1 VIKRIT
7 LAVFEFAVYLILLG
21 IGGYWDV
28 ARLLIGG
35 YAPRLSGLLNLL
47 PLIKYQVSSTHI
59 LIADGIVFAGVFC
72 LILLLI
78 EALRKAARSTMA
90 ITVILYIL
98 ALALSLAFKVG
109 LPPAS

>member
-1 VIKRIT
+1 MIKRIV
-7 LAVFEFAVYLILLG
+7 LAVFEFIVYLLLLG

-35 YAPRLSGLLNLL
+35 YAPKLGGLLNLL
-47 PLIKYQVSSTHI
+47 PLLKYPIGSSHV

-78 EALRKAARSTMA
+78 EAIRRAARSTMA
-90 ITVILYIL
+90 TTVILYIL
-98 ALALSLAFKVG
+98 AVALSLAFKVG

>member
-1 VIKRIT
+1 MIKRIV
-7 LAVFEFAVYLILLG
+7 LAVFEFAVFLILLG

-35 YAPRLSGLLNLL
+35 YAPKLSGVLSLL

-59 LIADGIVFAGVFC
+59 LIADGIIFAAVFC
-72 LILLLI
+72 LLVLAI
-78 EALRKAARSTMA
+78 EAWRKAARSTMA
-90 ITVILYIL
+90 TTVILYIVAVVL
-98 ALALSLAFKVG
+98 ALLFKVG

>member
-1 VIKRIT
+1 MIKRIV
-7 LAVFEFAVYLILLG
+7 LAVFEFAVYLLLLG

-35 YAPRLSGLLNLL
+35 YAPRLSGLLSLL
-47 PLIKYQVSSTHI
+47 PLLKYPVSSSHI
-59 LIADGIVFAGVFC
+59 LIANGIVFAGVFC
-72 LILLLI
+72 LILLVI

-90 ITVILYIL
+90 TTVILYIL
-98 ALALSLAFKVG
+98 AVALSLAFKVG

>member
-1 VIKRIT
+1 VIKRIV
-7 LAVFEFAVYLILLG
+7 LAVFEFAVFLILLG

-35 YAPRLSGLLNLL
+35 YAPRLSGVLSLL
-47 PLIKYQVSSTHI
+47 PLIKFQVSSTHI

-72 LILLLI
+72 LFLLLL
-78 EALRKAARSTMA
+78 EALRKAGRSTMA
-90 ITVILYIL
+90 TTVLLYIL
-98 ALALSLAFKVG
+98 AVALALIFKVG

>member
-1 VIKRIT
+1 VIKRIL
-7 LAVFEFAVYLILLG
+7 LAVFEFAVYLLLLG

-35 YAPRLSGLLNLL
+35 YAPRLGGLLNLL
-47 PLIKYQVSSTHI
+47 PLLKYPIGSHI

-72 LILLLI
+72 LILLLL
-78 EALRKAARSTMA
+78 EAVRKAARSTMA
-90 ITVILYIL
+90 TTVILYML
-98 ALALSLAFKVG
+98 AVALSLAFKVG

>member
-1 VIKRIT
+1 MIKRIV
-7 LAVFEFAVYLILLG
+7 LAVFEFAVYLLLLG

-35 YAPRLSGLLNLL
+35 YAPRLSGVLSLL
-47 PLIKYQVSSTHI
+47 PLLKYQVSSTHI
-59 LIADGIVFAGVFC
+59 LIANGVAFAGVFC

-78 EALRKAARSTMA
+78 EALRRAARSTMA
-90 ITVILYIL
+90 TTVILYIL
-98 ALALSLAFKVG
+98 TVALSLAFKVG

>member
-1 VIKRIT
+1 MIKRIV
-7 LAVFEFAVYLILLG
+7 LAVFEFIVYLLLLG

-35 YAPRLSGLLNLL
+35 YAPKLGGLLNLL
-47 PLIKYQVSSTHI
+47 PLLKHPIGSSHV

-78 EALRKAARSTMA
+78 EAIRRAARSTMA
-90 ITVILYIL
+90 TTVILYIL
-98 ALALSLAFKVG
+98 AVALSLAFKVG